1 MFTITGFIPM
11 KRFLRNFAMSM
22 TIVGAIAVPVTA
34 DEANGND
41 GTTKSNTRAQVI
53 QKKGKLAG
61 TNPTK
66 ATPKRVEM
74 FSAMDDGLITVDYIG
89 KDSTEAN
96 LIFRNKG
103 NEPIDIVLPE
113 TFGAVPVVAQGMG
126 GGGMGMGGGGMGGMG
141 GGGMGGMGGGGM
153 GGMGGGGQG
162 MGGGMGGGGMGG
174 MGGGMGGM
182 GGGGMGGM
190 GGGGMGM
197 GGMMRVEPDR
207 PRRMTVATLCLEHGK
222 PDPNPRMKYR
232 VVRLSEVNAAPEIAE
247 LCKAVARGDVP
258 QNTAQA
264 AAWHIANGL
273 TWEELTSKPR
283 MISEYTGIEYY
294 FNRVEI
300 QNALRVTA
308 LAQRAAENTAATTTS
323 PGDTI
328 RSTGESALLKSPG
341 ESAQPE

>member
-1 MFTITGFIPM
+1 
-11 KRFLRNFAMSM
+11 
-22 TIVGAIAVPVTA
+22 
-34 DEANGND
+34 
-41 GTTKSNTRAQVI
+41 
-53 QKKGKLAG
+53 
-61 TNPTK
+61 
-66 ATPKRVEM
+66 
-74 FSAMDDGLITVDYIG
+74 
-89 KDSTEAN
+89 
-96 LIFRNKG
+96 
-103 NEPIDIVLPE
+103 
-113 TFGAVPVVAQGMG
+113 
-126 GGGMGMGGGGMGGMG
+126 
-141 GGGMGGMGGGGM
+141 
-153 GGMGGGGQG
+153 
-162 MGGGMGGGGMGG
+162 
-174 MGGGMGGM
+174 
-182 GGGGMGGM
+182 
-190 GGGGMGM
+190 
-197 GGMMRVEPDR
+197 
-207 PRRMTVATLCLEHGK
+207 MTVATLCLEHGK

>member
-1 MFTITGFIPM
+1 M

-22 TIVGAIAVPVTA
+22 TMVGAIAVQVTA

-41 GTTKSNTRAQVI
+41 GKTISSSRSQAT
-53 QKKGKLAG
+53 QKNGKLAG
-61 TNPTK
+61 TNPNK
-66 ATPKRVEM
+66 ATAKRVEM
-74 FSAMDDGLITVDYIG
+74 FAAMDNGLITVDYIG

-103 NEPIDIVLPE
+103 SEPLDIVLPE
-113 TFGAVPVVAQGMG
+113 TFGAVPVLAQGM
-126 GGGMGMGGGGMGGMG
+126 MGGGGMGGMG

-153 GGMGGGGQG
+153 GGGGMGGGGMGGGGNQG
-162 MGGGMGGGGMGG
+162 MGGGMGGGGMG
-174 MGGGMGGM
+174 GGGMGGM

-222 PDPNPRMKYR
+222 PDPNPRVKYR
-232 VVRLSEVNAAPEIAE
+232 VVRLAEVNAAPEIAE

-273 TWEELTSKPR
+273 TWEELTNKPR